1 MKFYSAAHYRDLFR
15 KTLLDDVLPFWLKHG
30 VDSERGGIITS
41 LDRDGKHLDTDKS
54 IWFQGRTAWTYATA
68 ARTYGPQ
75 TGWLELADSA
85 LDFIEKYAQS
95 PTGKLYFTVTRDGRP
110 LRMRRYVYSEAFA
123 AQGNAAMY
131 RVTGNS
137 QYLDRAVRYISQ
149 YLHFSFTPGLIAPK
163 VDPSTRPMM
172 SLGPLMFAVLLCGE
186 MLEIAG
192 DVVLAD
198 QSCNEWI
205 QSSIASIERF
215 FYKPELSVLM
225 ETVGEQG
232 EVLDHF
238 DGRTLNPGHAI
249 ECAWFLMHQGE
260 TAARPDWIELGC
272 KILDIMWQR
281 GWDHEHGGLF
291 YFRDLYNGP
300 VQEYWHDMKFWWPHC
315 EAIIANLLAFRLTS
329 RECFLNRFREVT
341 SWSFQHFSDHE
352 YGEWYGYLHRDGTP
366 SVRLKGNMWKG
377 PYHLPRMLWYCE
389 QLLSKMLSENI
400 SLFSNGHPTV

>member
-1 MKFYSAAHYRDLFR
+1 MNSYSTEHYRDLFR

-30 VDSERGGIITS
+30 VDSEWGGIITS

-75 TGWLELADSA
+75 KGWLELADSA
-85 LDFIEKYAQS
+85 LDFIEKYAVG
-95 PTGKLYFTVTRDGRP
+95 PNGKLYFTVTRDGRP

-137 QYLDRAVRYISQ
+137 HYLDRAVKYVSQ
-149 YLHFSFTPGLIAPK
+149 YLQFSFTPGLIEPK

-172 SLGPLMFAVLLCGE
+172 SLGPFMFAVLLCGDL
-186 MLEIAG
+186 LEVTS
-192 DVVLAD
+192 DVVIVGR
-198 QSCNEWI
+198 SCSEWI
-205 QSSIASIERF
+205 ESSIASIEQF
-215 FYKPELSVLM
+215 FYKPQLSVLM
-225 ETVGEQG
+225 ETVGAQG
-232 EVLDHF
+232 ELLDHF

-260 TAARPDWIELGC
+260 KGARPDWIEFGC
-272 KILDIMWQR
+272 KILDMMWQR
-281 GWDHEHGGLF
+281 GWDQQYGGLF
-291 YFRDLYNGP
+291 YFRDLHNGP

-315 EAIIANLLAFRLTS
+315 EAIIANLLAFRLTA
-329 RECFLNRFREVT
+329 RERFLNRFHEVT
-341 SWSFQHFSDHE
+341 SWSFKNFSDHE
-352 YGEWYGYLHRDGTP
+352 HGEWYGYLHRDGTP

-389 QLLSKMLSENI
+389 QLLSKMSAENI
-400 SLFSNGHPTV
+400 SLSSDGFPP